1 MRLTHIDGPGLR
13 GALIAA
19 CDYVQLQR
27 AELNRINIFPV
38 PDGDTGTNFA
48 LTARSIADRLRSG
61 TDDHLGAVAREA
73 AEAGILGA
81 RGNSG
86 MILSHYLLGLAESI
100 GGRDRGSVTQLAQYV
115 RPARAQVCRA

>member
-81 RGNSG
+81 RGERG
-86 MILSHYLLGLAESI
+86 IILPHYLLGIAESHSDRVMMRITELAE
-100 GGRDRGSVTQLAQYV
+100 TL
-115 RPARAQVCRA
+115 